1 MSRAASSRWARW
13 WMLGANAVHKRWR
26 RTAAKAVPQT
36 ADELLDYAR
45 HIEPTM
51 PGLAADLRAAALRHL
66 ELSATRT

>member
-1 MSRAASSRWARW
+1 
-13 WMLGANAVHKRWR
+13 MLGVNAIDKHR
-26 RTAAKAVPQT
+26 RRLAAEAVPQT

-66 ELSATRT
+66 VLSATRT